1 MKRFVAMLA
10 AAVAVFALTSQS
22 ADAHWRHKK
31 VSKPVV
37 ATAIG
42 AGVVSTVT
50 YWSILDWSWDKHTTS
65 YKWGAWGATTAG
77 CVALSPIVATA
88 LKKAPLTYREA
99 HVLIGSCIV
108 PIVGGWLVNAAYDAN
123 PQWEPR
129 TASAKRHKHR
139 HHHKKK

>member
-10 AAVAVFALTSQS
+10 AAVAVFVLTSQS

-50 YWSILDWSWDKHTTS
+50 YWSILDWSWHKHTNS

-99 HVLIGSCIV
+99 HVLVGSCIV

-123 PQWEPR
+123 PQWLPDEKATHR
-129 TASAKRHKHR
+129 KHRRHKR
-139 HHHKKK
+139 K